1 MTEPLKREE
10 LLRRQLEKARMEL
23 ADQRS
28 LNKRLMRNQGVSF
41 EQVIEEL
48 RNCANSPEPFQI
60 TPVPVSKLK
69 AKSIPPV
76 SAGHSETATCI
87 LSDWHT
93 SEVVREEESN
103 GINAYNS
110 MILSNRVWEL
120 VQTIKQILGLHLTM
134 YKLDKIW
141 LPILGDMIN
150 GSIHP
155 ELALTNDLTDPAA
168 TVLAARLLQMLIVEL
183 KVLGLPIEID
193 CVVGNHPRLLAKM
206 PTKRQAHLSFDWI
219 VYEML
224 ADMFKGDDQIK
235 ITIHTGQLGIVEQYG
250 HRFVV
255 EHGIDVSSGKEEQ
268 IEDRLRALFD
278 DPVYRKATGL
288 KGSAF
293 DMILQGNMH
302 KPKMLER
309 TIINGCLTGQNE
321 LGMGWRLKP
330 IKCIQQMFGISEGHV
345 TTWHYPVDVT
355 SVKSDK
361 AQNPFSDYTR
371 WYMKRHGR

>member
-1 MTEPLKREE
+1 MTEPLKRDE

-23 ADQRS
+23 ADARS
-28 LNKRLMRNQGVSF
+28 LNKRLLRNQGVTF

-48 RNCANSPEPFQI
+48 RKCANSPEPFQI
-60 TPVPVSKLK
+60 QPVPVSKLK

-76 SAGHSETATCI
+76 SPGHAETATCM

-120 VQTIKQILGLHLTM
+120 TTTIKQILGLHLTM

-168 TVLAARLLQMLIVEL
+168 TVLAARLLQMLIIEL
-183 KVLGLPIEID
+183 KAMGLPIECD

-224 ADMFKGDDQIK
+224 ADMFKGDDQVK
-235 ITIHTGQLGIVEQYG
+235 ITIHTGQLGIVEQYD

-255 EHGIDVSSGKEEQ
+255 EHGIDVQSGKEEQ

-293 DMILQGNMH
+293 DMVLQGNMH

-330 IKCIQQMFGISEGHV
+330 IKAIQQMFGISEGHV
-345 TTWHYPVDVT
+345 TTWHYPVDLT
-355 SVKSDK
+355 DVKSEK
-361 AQNPFSDYTR
+361 AENPFSEYTR
-371 WYMKRHGR
+371 WYMKRNGR